1 MMRPYR
7 VEIPQESLDD
17 LTARLAR
24 TRFTRPLPGR
34 GLGVPADR
42 VRRLVRYWRDGYDW
56 RARERQIN
64 AHPQFTTEID
74 GLDVHFLHI
83 RSTRPDALPLVLT
96 HGWPMSVVEYLPLI
110 ERLSDAF
117 HLVIPS
123 VPGFGFSD
131 VPREP
136 GWNRRRVAAAWAE
149 LMRRL
154 GYERYGAHGN
164 DVGSLISIE
173 LGRLDSHRIAGV
185 HVTQIFSLPS
195 GDPAERA
202 LLGPDDQAKLA
213 ALDRFMA
220 DRSAYL
226 RLQSTQPQTLAH
238 ALADS
243 PAGQLAWNLQLFS
256 DAVSDDYIIT
266 NAAIHWLT
274 DTAGS
279 SALIG
284 YHGNPPPTEPSSFP
298 LGLACFADDFF
309 PSIRP
314 LAERDHSAI
323 VHWNEY
329 GKGGHHAAQEEPQ
342 LLADDIRTFFA
353 ARR

>member
-17 LTARLAR
+17 LAARLAA
-24 TRFTRPLPGR
+24 TRFTRPLPGE
-34 GLGVPADR
+34 GIGVPGDR
-42 VRRLVRYWRDGYDW
+42 VRKLVGYWRDGYDW
-56 RARERQIN
+56 RAWERRIN
-64 AHPQFTTEID
+64 DHPQFLTEID

-83 RSTRPDALPLVLT
+83 PSDRPDALPLILT
-96 HGWPMSVVEYLPLI
+96 HGWPMSVVEFLPLI
-110 ERLSDAF
+110 DRLRDAF

-123 VPGFGFSD
+123 VPGFGFSGA
-131 VPREP
+131 PSGP

-154 GYERYGAHGN
+154 GYERYGVHGN

-173 LGRLDSHRIAGV
+173 LGRLVPDRVAGV

-202 LLGPDDQAKLA
+202 ALGPDDRTRLA
-213 ALDRFMA
+213 ALERFMA
-220 DRSAYL
+220 ERGAYL
-226 RLQSTQPQTLAH
+226 SLQSTQPLTLAH

-243 PAGQLAWNLQLFS
+243 PAGQLAWNLQLFG
-256 DAVSDDYIIT
+256 DMVSDDYILT

-279 SALIG
+279 SALVG
-284 YHGNPPPTEPSSFP
+284 YHGNRPSAEPSSFP
-298 LGLACFADDFF
+298 LGLACFAGDFF
-309 PSIRP
+309 PSIRAF
-314 LAERDHSAI
+314 AERDHTTI
-323 VHWNEY
+323 THWNAY
-329 GKGGHHAAQEEPQ
+329 DTGGHHPAQEEPQ
-342 LLADDIRTFFA
+342 LLADDIRAFFTGH
-353 ARR
+353 R

>member
-17 LTARLAR
+17 LAARLAA
-24 TRFTRPLPGR
+24 TRFTRPLPGQ
-34 GLGVPADR
+34 GLGVPGDR
-42 VRRLVRYWRDGYDW
+42 VRRLVEYWRDGYDW
-56 RARERQIN
+56 RSWERRIN
-64 AHPQFTTEID
+64 EHPQFLTEID

-83 RSTRPDALPLVLT
+83 RSPRTDALPLILT
-96 HGWPMSVVEYLPLI
+96 HGWPMSVVEFLPLI
-110 ERLSDAF
+110 DRLSNAF

-123 VPGFGFSD
+123 VPGFGFSG
-131 VPREP
+131 VPTEP

-154 GYERYGAHGN
+154 GYERYGVHGN

-173 LGRLDSHRIAGV
+173 LGRLDPHRVVGV

-202 LLGPDDQAKLA
+202 LLGPDDQARLA
-213 ALDRFMA
+213 VLERFMA

-226 RLQSTQPQTLAH
+226 SLQSTQPQTLAH

-256 DAVSDDYIIT
+256 DTVSDDYILT
-266 NAAIHWLT
+266 NAAIYWLT

-279 SALIG
+279 SALTA
-284 YHGNPPPTEPSSFP
+284 YHGNKPPSEPSSFP
-298 LGLACFADDFF
+298 LGLACFAGDFF

-314 LAERDHSAI
+314 LAERDHTAI
-323 VHWNEY
+323 THWNTY
-329 GKGGHHAAQEEPQ
+329 DKGGHHAAHEQPQ
-342 LLADDIRTFFA
+342 LLADDLRTFFTPHL
-353 ARR
+353 